1 MLQKNALYILIFIIA
16 YPATLEHEL
25 QRHHSYIVTI
35 SKNRICTVVVLN
47 NIFLFWFIQQTYE

>member
-1 MLQKNALYILIFIIA
+1 MLQKDALYILIFIIA

-35 SKNRICTVVVLN
+35 SKNRICTVAFLIN
-47 NIFLFWFIQQTYE
+47 LILFWFIQTNL